1 MRAARPDTMYQID
14 LQMLTGLGDARERT
28 PKQWEAIMT
37 KTGFKIKTAHATRSL
52 VHWVEAIP
60 V

>member
-14 LQMLTGLGDARERT
+14 LQMLTGLGDAQERT

-37 KTGFKIKTAHATRSL
+37 KTGFKIKTVHATRSL